1 MTEEDRIRLAQLEAT
16 RDRIISGDQAS
27 SVLVTPNGHKT
38 DFVRPDM
45 DRLDRRLE
53 ELKAKEEGRAVRGAI
68 GFAF

>member
-1 MTEEDRIRLAQLEAT
+1 MTDEERERLAQLEER
-16 RDRIISGDQAS
+16 RDRIISGDAAS

-53 ELKAKEEGRAVRGAI
+53 ELKAKEEGRPVRGAI
-68 GFAF
+68 GLTF

>member
-1 MTEEDRIRLAQLEAT
+1 MTTDAEKLAQMEAA

-53 ELKAKEEGRAVRGAI
+53 ELKAKEEGRPVRGAI
-68 GFAF
+68 GFTF